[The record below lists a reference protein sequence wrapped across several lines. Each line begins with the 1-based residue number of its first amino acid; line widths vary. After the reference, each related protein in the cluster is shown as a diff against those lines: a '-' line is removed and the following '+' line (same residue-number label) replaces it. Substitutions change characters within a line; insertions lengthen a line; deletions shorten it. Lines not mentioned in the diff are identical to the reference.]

1 MAGLREIFIQ
11 NLKYYR
17 KQKNMRQLD
26 LALELGKN
34 PNYINAI
41 ENGKYFPSP
50 ETIEEI
56 AEFLEIEPISLFA
69 RETKSTEQVP
79 PSETVKPEQT
89 IDLKSM
95 EFKLKEM
102 ISDDITKVFASISA

>member
-1 MAGLREIFIQ
+1 MAELRQTFIH
-11 NLKYYR
+11 NLKHYR
-17 KQKNMRQLD
+17 KLKGISQLD
-26 LALELGKN
+26 LALEIGKSS
-34 PNYINAI
+34 NYINAI

-102 ISDDITKVFASISA
+102 ISNDITKVFASISA